1 MQASL
6 REVTDRAGLPPP
18 PDAVLRS
25 INRVS
30 TFTQP
35 RALSD
40 YRVEGVCAL
49 TAELSAAVLILEDDP
64 ASLTEIASSVIR
76 AGCNPIPA
84 RTCEEARSHL
94 GEAFIM
100 AIVGLDLPDGSG
112 LDVIRALRELRPDV
126 TIIAM
131 SIHHDFTAKIE
142 AIRAGAETF
151 IEKPVNA
158 DALTGAIAKVT
169 DGQARAAR
177 VLIVEDDPVSARAT
191 GGILEHAGFRVAVL
205 QDATRFEQEMLAVHP
220 DLVIMDISMPQI
232 SGVELTRFLRQDPRF
247 ETVPVLYLT
256 AAASGDSALQA
267 AASGGEN
274 VMRKPPDPATLVSAV
289 RARLRHFGRLRQ
301 FMDRDAL
308 TGTMIRR
315 AFFERADE
323 MVALA
328 RRQRSLVTLA
338 MLDVDHFKAVN
349 DTHGHPAGDRV
360 LASLGD
366 LLRRSLRATDV
377 VGRVGGEEFAM
388 LLPASDVVSAKLLL
402 ERLLEEFASIA
413 HEGTAGSSFHLTFSA
428 GVAQFEP
435 LMSIDVWVAVADA
448 ALYEAKSQGRARVV
462 SAAGLIDVSEVS
474 GTIDRDVIEGLARV
488 SGPSADLVREII
500 DLFEEVVPA
509 HLQTLTAALRNR
521 DGEGVTRSTHALRS
535 SCGNAGARKMAD
547 LCTAIDHAAQGEEW
561 ALAEQQLE
569 ELGSSFAETLSE
581 LRQAA
586 GARTRYE
593 GA

>member
-1 MQASL
+1 MTVEFSAS
-6 REVTDRAGLPPP
+6 
-18 PDAVLRS
+18 
-25 INRVS
+25 
-30 TFTQP
+30 
-35 RALSD
+35 
-40 YRVEGVCAL
+40 
-49 TAELSAAVLILEDDP
+49 VLIVEDDP
-64 ASLTEIASSVIR
+64 ASLAEIAASVIR
-76 AGCNPIPA
+76 AGCNPMPA
-84 RTCEEARSHL
+84 RTLEEARSHF

-100 AIVGLDLPDGSG
+100 AIVDLHLPDGSG
-112 LDVIRALRELRPDV
+112 LDVIRALRELRLDV

-131 SIHHDFTAKIE
+131 SSHHDFAAKIE
-142 AIRAGAETF
+142 AIRAGADTF

-158 DALTGAIAKVT
+158 DALTAAITKVS
-169 DGQARAAR
+169 DGQERVAR

-205 QDATRFEQEMLAVHP
+205 QDALQFEQQMLALHP

-232 SGVELTRFLRQDPRF
+232 SGVELTRFLRQDSRF
-247 ETVPVLYLT
+247 ETVPVIYLT
-256 AAASGDSALQA
+256 AASSGDSALQA

-301 FMDRDAL
+301 LMDRDAL

-328 RRQRSLVTLA
+328 RRQHSLVTLA

-366 LLRRSLRATDV
+366 LLRRALRATDV
-377 VGRVGGEEFAM
+377 VGRVGGEEFAI
-388 LLPASDVVSAKLLL
+388 LLPAAGVTAAKLLL
-402 ERLLEEFASIA
+402 ERMLEEFAAIT
-413 HEGTAGSSFHLTFSA
+413 HEGTAGASFHLTFSA

-435 LMSIDVWVAVADA
+435 LMSIDMWVAVADA
-448 ALYEAKSQGRARVV
+448 ALYEAKSEGRARVV
-462 SAAGLIDVSEVS
+462 GAVGWSDVSVVS
-474 GTIDRDVIEGLARV
+474 GVIDRDVIEGLARV
-488 SGPSADLVREII
+488 SGPSADLVQEII

-509 HLQTLTAALRNR
+509 HLKTLAAALRDR
-521 DGEGVTRSTHALRS
+521 DGQGVARTTHALRS
-535 SCGNAGARKMAD
+535 SCGNAGARRMAN

-561 ALAEQQLE
+561 TLAEQQAEALA
-569 ELGSSFAETLSE
+569 GSFDETLSE

-593 GA
+593 G